1 MLNILSFHLHKNLLW
16 HILHNIPSQFY
27 SYPSLI
33 NKKQIQ
39 PFIIFTQI
47 QNIILIYFHQNL
59 WHILQNISSQFSF
72 IIFIQIQNILSIHF
86 HSYSG
91 RSFTVFLQER
101 IQSHHISSSSILKS
115 KTFFRFIFI
124 HILNDFPS
132 RKKFKRRAKRHVSLL
147 MLVSHDSYLKGHHS
161 IYFPSRNKSEV
172 ISVIPTSFVRE
183 AFWFRFSI
191 FFLSSTNKIH
201 TIFHQS
207 LFIFCLKKGYKV
219 TTFLHHLYSNP
230 QHRFL
235 HLYSHPS
242 RFSFK
247 K

>member
-1 MLNILSFHLHKNLLW
+1 MFHLWPTIFHLPLADFSSIFHKTRHTQCFIFSLADFSS
-16 HILHNIPSQFY
+16 I
-27 SYPSLI
+27 SY
-33 NKKQIQ
+33 KQVSKC
-39 PFIIFTQI
+39 FIIFIQI
-47 QNIILIYFHQNL
+47 QNILSIHLHQNL

-147 MLVSHDSYLKGHHS
+147 IFVSLDSYL
-161 IYFPSRNKSEV
+161 
-172 ISVIPTSFVRE
+172 
-183 AFWFRFSI
+183 
-191 FFLSSTNKIH
+191 
-201 TIFHQS
+201 
-207 LFIFCLKKGYKV
+207 
-219 TTFLHHLYSNP
+219 
-230 QHRFL
+230 
-235 HLYSHPS
+235 
-242 RFSFK
+242 
-247 K
+247 